1 MDRSTLRM
9 ITLLARKSQMY
20 IGAAFKHKYNI
31 SVAEQPFFMAL
42 QKCEGATQEEL
53 TEMVCVDKAVTTRV
67 VKTLE
72 EKGFLIREKD
82 MKDRRQNRIYPT
94 PMTRKLETAVQ
105 KELLTFNDAVTRG
118 ISKEELEI
126 VQKALAK
133 MEANLAALLSGKN
146 AKNEI
151 LSTEVKGDTNDDE

>member
-1 MDRSTLRM
+1 
-9 ITLLARKSQMY
+9 
-20 IGAAFKHKYNI
+20 
-31 SVAEQPFFMAL
+31 
-42 QKCEGATQEEL
+42 
-53 TEMVCVDKAVTTRV
+53 MVCVDKAVTTRV

-94 PMTRKLETAVQ
+94 PLTRELGTAVQ
-105 KELLTFNDAVTRG
+105 KELLIFNDAVTQG

-133 MEANLAALLSGKN
+133 MEANLAELLSGKN

-151 LSTEVKGDTNDDE
+151 LSTEGKGDTNDDE